1 MEASDT
7 LAQLAQIPDMADE
20 LWASGRAAG
29 DSGDPKPGQ
38 VRPHR
43 AKPSTPIDL
52 GRHDILRT
60 DEHGLLSEL
69 SQAVRAVW
77 EDHPGVALSNPPTW
91 AGECSW
97 LLANVA
103 LWDSDPFLSAFVS
116 DAAWLVWRTLDRAL
130 HRPAPARLTCPACGG
145 RLAESA
151 GGWVTCRDCASQ
163 FPGRE
168 RIVQALR
175 RHEPMTTDQAAK
187 YFRIDPHRI
196 QVWHSRGLIK
206 PTNPGCK
213 PLEWDLW
220 EILRI
225 LRPNDVEE
233 VESQCCNSA

>member
-1 MEASDT
+1 MEPSDT
-7 LAQLAQIPDMADE
+7 FAQLAQIPDMAAE
-20 LWASGRAAG
+20 LWASGRATG
-29 DSGDPKPGQ
+29 DTGDPTPGQ

-43 AKPSTPIDL
+43 AGPSEPIDL

-60 DEHGLLSEL
+60 DEHGLLVEL
-69 SQAVRAVW
+69 TRAVGAVF
-77 EDHPGVALSNPPTW
+77 EGHLGLILPNPPTW
-91 AGECSW
+91 AGECGW
-97 LLANVA
+97 LLAHTE
-103 LWDSDPFLSAFVS
+103 LWVDDPLRSAFVA
-116 DAAWLVWRTLDRAL
+116 DAAWLVWRMLDRAL
-130 HRPAPARLTCPACGG
+130 HRPVPARLTCPACGG
-145 RLAESA
+145 RLVESA

-175 RHEPMTTDQAAK
+175 RHAPMTTDQAAE
-187 YFRIDPHRI
+187 YFGINPHRI

-220 EILRI
+220 DILRI

-233 VESQCCNSA
+233 VELHRCDSA

>member
-1 MEASDT
+1 MEVSDT
-7 LAQLAQIPDMADE
+7 PAQLAQIPDMAAE
-20 LWASGRAAG
+20 LWASGRATG

-52 GRHDILRT
+52 DRHDILRT
-60 DEHGLLSEL
+60 DEHGLLAEL

-103 LWDSDPFLSAFVS
+103 LWDSDQFLSAFVS

-130 HRPAPARLTCPACGG
+130 HRPVPARLTCPACGG

-168 RIVQALR
+168 RIASQMIR
-175 RHEPMTTDQAAK
+175 KRDMTTDEIAAE
-187 YFRIDPHRI
+187 FHIDPARLRK
-196 QVWHSRGLIK
+196 WAERGLVK

-213 PLEWDLW
+213 PCTWRPWDV
-220 EILRI
+220 LRVLHPDI
-225 LRPNDVEE
+225 VEAIE
-233 VESQCCNSA
+233 VGGREAC